1 MYRDDECAVCGA
13 SLPPDHV
20 YCREHAAQV
29 DDRLHRVGALL
40 GRLLDDLP
48 ELTRLLGEIADET
61 WDWLADEAG
70 VTDDWPPALALR
82 MQVHADQF
90 EVDVDSE
97 PGRVRIDLETPLL
110 TWCRSTASALDAAGL
125 RTMAGACAQ
134 ARGADAAY

>member
-29 DDRLHRVGALL
+29 DDRLHRVGVLL

-48 ELTRLLGEIADET
+48 ELTQLLGEIADET

-82 MQVHADQF
+82 MQVHADQL
-90 EVDVDSE
+90 EVDVDTE
-97 PGRVRIDLETPLL
+97 PGRVRLDVESDLHA
-110 TWCRSTASALDAAGL
+110 WCAATTTA
-125 RTMAGACAQ
+125 
-134 ARGADAAY
+134 ADAAKLRHLATACAEASGGDAAY